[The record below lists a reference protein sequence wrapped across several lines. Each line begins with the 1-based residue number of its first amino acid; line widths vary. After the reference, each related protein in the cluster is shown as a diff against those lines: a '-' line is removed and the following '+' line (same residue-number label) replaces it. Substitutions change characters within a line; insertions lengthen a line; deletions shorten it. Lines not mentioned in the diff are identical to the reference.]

1 MNVSTKIIIRI
12 VFYLLLLLLI
22 NCKKNPNIVVSKKA
36 PFKENFALKDSA
48 IQPEVINYHTDT
60 AYQYEN
66 RTGTSGQ
73 YKYNY
78 DVLGFDS
85 KGNAVIG
92 NISIKGKEGIGYLFD
107 ANQNKIKVIVEW
119 TGYGTLKAMD
129 SHNNQYELEVE

>member
-36 PFKENFALKDSA
+36 ALKDNAALRESTTPLDA
-48 IQPEVINYHTDT
+48 INYHTDT
-60 AYQYEN
+60 TYQYEN

-78 DVLGFDS
+78 DVKGFDS
-85 KGNAVIG
+85 KGNAVTG
-92 NISIKGKEGIGYLFD
+92 NISIQGKEGIGYLFD
-107 ANQNKIKVIVEW
+107 TNQNKIKVTVEW
-119 TGYGTLKAMD
+119 TGHGKLKAMD
-129 SHNNQYELEVE
+129 NHNNQYELEVE